1 MVPLIK
7 MVQGFFQ
14 LRHFIKNYSFFKPKN
29 LYLEKHIKDLVK
41 KEIKKIKKINS
52 VKDNPLVESVSVKRN

>member
-1 MVPLIK
+1 

-14 LRHFIKNYSFFKPKN
+14 LRHFINIFKPKN

>member
-14 LRHFIKNYSFFKPKN
+14 LRHFIKNYSFFKSKN

-41 KEIKKIKKINS
+41 KEIKKINS

>member
-14 LRHFIKNYSFFKPKN
+14 LRHFIKIFKPKN

-41 KEIKKIKKINS
+41 KEIKKINS

>member
-41 KEIKKIKKINS
+41 KEIKKINS

>member
-1 MVPLIK
+1 

-14 LRHFIKNYSFFKPKN
+14 LRHFIKIFKPKN
-29 LYLEKHIKDLVK
+29 LHLEKHIKDLVK
-41 KEIKKIKKINS
+41 KEIKKINS